1 MSAIQTYMYILYLL
15 YSYII
20 VYADVGQEKKSRLQT
35 LQCNIHIYFGK
46 GISLN

>member
-20 VYADVGQEKKSRLQT
+20 VYADVGQEKKARAKLFNAT
-35 LQCNIHIYFGK
+35 FTF
-46 GISLN
+46 ISARVFR